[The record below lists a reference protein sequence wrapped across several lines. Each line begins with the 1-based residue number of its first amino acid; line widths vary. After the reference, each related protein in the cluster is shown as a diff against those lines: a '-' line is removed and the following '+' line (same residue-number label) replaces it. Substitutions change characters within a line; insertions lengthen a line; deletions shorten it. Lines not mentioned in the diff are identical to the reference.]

1 MKASDNLMVYN
12 INDILDVLSESTA
25 ECLYDMCDLFTEG
38 EKMDKFKD
46 VVKKAEATT
55 SKIIDK
61 TTNSKVGKVMGK
73 AYNAVSETPG
83 AIASKIAYKKPAAD
97 ASPEVQKE
105 YNKKVISM
113 KANFKVGVT
122 LAVLAIKLPL
132 FGPIDWV
139 ITACMASGLA
149 DKENAVN
156 KETMKKLEVLKE
168 KAVTVKDKIKTLFAK
183 NKDKDSTDKEF
194 QQEYNKL
201 LRDGNEIAKAADVI
215 IKGNM
220 NKKAVVAENA
230 FIDKF
235 DKYLITENS
244 VLVDNAFDILQLIV
258 EKTDYSKIDIYPV
271 LEHYFEMAY

>member
-1 MKASDNLMVYN
+1 MVYN
-12 INDILDVLSESTA
+12 INDILDVLSESTTDS
-25 ECLYDMCDLFTEG
+25 LFDMYDLVTEG
-38 EKMDKFKD
+38 EKIDKFKN
-46 VVKKAEATT
+46 VVKTAQATT
-55 SKIIDK
+55 GKIIDK
-61 TTNSKVGKVMGK
+61 TTNSKVGKAMGK
-73 AYNAVSETPG
+73 AYNAVAETPG
-83 AIASKIAYKKPAAD
+83 AIASKIAYKKPGAN

-105 YNKKVISM
+105 YNKKVVSM

-149 DKENAVN
+149 DKENPVN
-156 KETMKKLEVLKE
+156 KETMRKLGDIKD
-168 KAVTVKDKIKTLFAK
+168 KALAVKDKVKALFAK

-201 LRDGNEIAKAADVI
+201 LREGNEIAKEADVV
-215 IKGNM
+215 IKGDM
-220 NKKAVVAENA
+220 NKKIAVSESAI
-230 FIDKF
+230 IDKF

-244 VLVDNAFDILQLIV
+244 MLVDNAFDILQLLV